1 MRETQGQSLGLEDPL
16 EKGKETLFQYS
27 CLENSIDRGAWQTTQ
42 SMGSQRVGMT
52 EQLTLFSLFQE
63 KKKKKKKERNYQKLV
78 HTVKGEIKLY
88 TSLSHTVLYSGASSR
103 EMESRATELLRV
115 FRTQNCQLVSP
126 GGSIYA
132 HRVEGTSIT
141 DLHGLI
147 KIDNSDQ
154 IDNSTVSLWS
164 NRDLRR

>member
-1 MRETQGQSLGLEDPL
+1 M
-16 EKGKETLFQYS
+16 
-27 CLENSIDRGAWQTTQ
+27 
-42 SMGSQRVGMT
+42 
-52 EQLTLFSLFQE
+52 
-63 KKKKKKKERNYQKLV
+63 
-78 HTVKGEIKLY
+78 KGEIKLY